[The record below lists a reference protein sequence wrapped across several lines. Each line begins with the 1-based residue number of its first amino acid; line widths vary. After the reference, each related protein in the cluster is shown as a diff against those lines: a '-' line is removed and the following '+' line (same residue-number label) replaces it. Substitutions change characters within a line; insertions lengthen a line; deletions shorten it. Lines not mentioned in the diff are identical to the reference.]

1 GDAWLV
7 AFSPDGRLLAS
18 AGKDGTVRL
27 WNVADS
33 QEVHTLAGD
42 AVLLVMLA
50 FHPDGQTLAAGS
62 EDGSVN
68 LWSMPTGQPK
78 QPLRWHPGPVRAA
91 AISPDGRWLATG
103 GDDKGVQVVDFPS
116 GQRVH
121 KFRGATG
128 ITGVVFSPDSKTLA
142 AICVAPGQSL
152 YLWDLDTKKQRS
164 FSGHDKIVL
173 GIAFHPAGHQVATAS
188 SHGSARLWHTDRDAE
203 ESRIFDFRHVGWTTS
218 TAFSPLGPAFCGR
231 AKRRQCR
238 HRQDPGRRKAQ
249 VAVLVR
255 VKGRSP

>member
-1 GDAWLV
+1 
-7 AFSPDGRLLAS
+7 
-18 AGKDGTVRL
+18 
-27 WNVADS
+27 
-33 QEVHTLAGD
+33 
-42 AVLLVMLA
+42 LVMLA

-68 LWSMPTGQPK
+68 LWSMTTGQPK
-78 QPLRWHPGPVRAA
+78 PPLRWHLGPVRAA

-103 GDDKGVQVVDFPS
+103 GDDKGVQVVEFPS

-164 FSGHDKIVL
+164 FSGHDQNVL
-173 GIAFHPAGHQVATAS
+173 GIAFHPAGHRVATAS
-188 SHGSARLWHTDRDAE
+188 SDGTAVAHGPRCRGEPDIRFPPCRLDHLDRLL
-203 ESRIFDFRHVGWTTS
+203 
-218 TAFSPLGPAFCGR
+218 PLGPAFRGR

-238 HRQDPGRRKAQ
+238 HRQDPGRRQAQ